1 MRRFVVIG
9 FLSLLAAVP
18 AIAQE
23 TRGTISGT
31 VRDEQGVI
39 PGASVRVTNVDTG
52 VSQPL
57 TTNNSGYFEAR
68 LLNAGNYEVSVEMTG
83 FKTLR
88 RAGIRLAGGQQL
100 SLPFVLELGA
110 LAETI
115 TVTGEAP
122 LLETNTLRQGLVLDE
137 RKIAEL
143 PVQSNM
149 PVLQARYAPGM
160 WVTGVI
166 PYAGQ
171 GFVGGPTN
179 NNGRP
184 LGNVGGN
191 EWTIDGATNGGVNRM
206 MATSPNSDMIQEMR
220 VESTNFTASIGHGTG
235 VGVSMMT
242 RAGTNTS
249 RGTVNHQYWT
259 NKFNAPNQFQ
269 KAVFDRDP
277 RTKEAY
283 EDGLSHNLSL
293 TYGGP
298 IQIPNVIDGRNK
310 LFMFLNYSMGRDDFP
325 GKAANANRTI
335 PRNDPGH
342 NHRAGDFSDLLL
354 LPNPAQYQIYDPLT
368 TRPDPN
374 RPGHVI
380 RDPFPNNIIPA
391 DRIVN
396 PLYKLYTGFLPN
408 PNQNPTASNQQPI
421 NNFYDAAQ
429 PEPLRSHVWGARVD
443 YNHSDRNRF
452 FGRAAG
458 SWFTEG
464 FGDWTYES
472 APGLH
477 VANRFRK
484 TWTYTGT
491 WTRVAGETVFD
502 GRLSANR
509 FTEQD
514 RWFGLREYTPSA
526 VGLPSY
532 MDEFCRARGEF
543 GGVTSCA
550 LPRVAITGYQPF
562 ADGTGGGSGYL
573 DQGTNYQGQLS
584 MTHVRGSHTLR
595 AGADMRLHER
605 VRDFPAYAS
614 GNFVFNN
621 EYTRRADDTTI
632 SPAANLGLSWAA
644 FMLGIPSAIEQ
655 DMNARSA
662 VTSPYLGTFFEDT
675 WRLSDN
681 FTLNFGL
688 RYEYENGIRE
698 RNDQMLVGFD
708 PNAAISIAPLVE
720 AAYAA
725 NPIPQLPASAFD
737 VRGGSVYAS
746 DPGQTGLSWPGQS
759 MWMPRVSGS
768 WSMNDRTVLKAGYGM
783 YYDTLNATIFAV
795 NQTGYSA
802 RTRSVPSVD
811 FGQTWI
817 LGDPENGVSPV
828 VDPFPVRPDGTRLD
842 QALGSSLGADTLLGR
857 AFDAQNPNREHARV
871 QRWRLSLQREIS
883 RNMAVE
889 IAYNGMRGDHLDT
902 RIRQDYL
909 PEEWWNGSNVRDV
922 TQQNLLNAN
931 VRNPFFIGNLEPLKT
946 SNPALYNQLA
956 GNSFF
961 TSPTI
966 QRHRLLRAFPHMSV
980 GNLGVDGGAPR
991 GLRYE
996 NLPLGENRSHSL
1008 ELGLTRRFANGFTGN
1023 IFYTATRLTE
1033 NRVVEEYDRAPT
1045 IWQTSQFARPHRVTA
1060 DFIVELPFGS
1070 AKPFLSDGGV
1080 LAGILSDWQIGGTYE
1095 WQPGA
1100 LLEWPGNIFFHGDLD
1115 DIKVDD
1121 PTIDRWFNVDAGFE
1135 RDPRKVPANFQ
1146 KRTFPFRIDGVRQPG
1161 LMHLNMNVA
1170 RTLRLGGNRTLQLRV
1185 DALNV
1190 LNNETYAAP
1199 NLDPRSTQFGR
1210 ITRNNGTY
1218 MRFVTFITKLNF

>member
-1 MRRFVVIG
+1 MRTIVIVA
-9 FLSLLAAVP
+9 LLLLVGIPAV
-18 AIAQE
+18 AQE
-23 TRGTISGT
+23 TRSTISGT

-39 PGASVRVTNVDTG
+39 PGAAVRVTNVGTG
-52 VSQPL
+52 VSQQL
-57 TTNNSGYFEAR
+57 TTNSSGYFEAR
-68 LLNAGNYEVSVEMTG
+68 LLNAGSYEVTVEMTG

-88 RAGIRLAGGQQL
+88 RTGITLASGQQL
-100 SLPFVLELGA
+100 SLQFLLELGT

-122 LLETNTLRQGLVLDE
+122 LLETTTLRQGLVLDE

-149 PVLQARYAPGM
+149 PVLLARFAPGM
-160 WVTGVI
+160 FANGQI

-179 NNGRP
+179 NARP

-191 EWTIDGATNGGVNRM
+191 EWTIDGATNGGVGRM
-206 MATSPNSDMIQEMR
+206 MATSPNTDMIQEMR

-259 NKFNAPNQFQ
+259 NKFNAPNRFQ
-269 KAVFDRDP
+269 KAIFDRDP

-298 IQIPNVIDGRNK
+298 IQIPNVVDGRNK

-396 PLYKLYTGFLPN
+396 PLYNLYTGFLPN
-408 PNQNPTASNQQPI
+408 PNQNPTAANQQPI
-421 NNFYDAAQ
+421 NNYYDAAQ

-443 YNHSDRNRF
+443 YNHSERNRF

-502 GRLSANR
+502 GQLSANR
-509 FTEQD
+509 FTEHD
-514 RWFGLREYTPSA
+514 RWFGLREYTPSS

-532 MDEFCRARGEF
+532 MDEFCQTRGEF
-543 GGVTSCA
+543 GGVSSCG
-550 LPRVAITGYQPF
+550 LPRVQIAGYQSF

-573 DQGTNYQGQLS
+573 DQGTNYQGQLT
-584 MTHVRGSHTLR
+584 MTQVRGSHTVR
-595 AGADMRLHER
+595 AGADFRRHER
-605 VRDFPAYAS
+605 VRDFPGRAS
-614 GNFVFNN
+614 GNFIFNN
-621 EYTRRADDTTI
+621 EYTRKADDTTL

-644 FMLGIPSAIEQ
+644 FMLGMPSAIEQ
-655 DMNARSA
+655 DMNARSI

-675 WRLSDN
+675 WRVSDN
-681 FTLNFGL
+681 VTLNFGL
-688 RYEYENGIRE
+688 RYEYEDGIRE
-698 RNDQMLVGFD
+698 RSDQMLVGFD
-708 PNAAISIAPLVE
+708 PNAAVSIAPLAE

-737 VRGGSVYAS
+737 VTGGSVYAS

-768 WSMNDRTVLKAGYGM
+768 WSLNERTVLKAGYGM
-783 YYDTLNATIFAV
+783 YYDTLNGTTFSV

-802 RTRSVPSVD
+802 RTSSVPSVD

-828 VDPFPVRPDGTRLD
+828 VNPFPIRPDGTRLD
-842 QALGSSLGADTLLGR
+842 QALGSALGADTLIGR
-857 AFDAQNPNREHARV
+857 EFEAQNPNREHARV
-871 QRWRLSLQREIS
+871 QRWRASVQREIS

-889 IAYNGMRGDHLDT
+889 IAYNGSRGDHLDRT
-902 RIRQDYL
+902 IRQDYL
-909 PEEWWNGSNVRDV
+909 PEEWYSDSNVRDIA
-922 TQQNLLNAN
+922 QQNLLNGN
-931 VRNPFFIGNLEPLKT
+931 VTNPFFIGNFEALRT
-946 SNPALYNQLA
+946 SNPALYNQMT

-961 TSPTI
+961 TSRTI
-966 QRHRLLRAFPHMSV
+966 QRHRLLRDFPHMSS
-980 GNLGVDGGAPR
+980 GDGLEYA
-991 GLRYE
+991 
-996 NLPLGENRSHSL
+996 NLPVGENRAHSL
-1008 ELGLTRRFANGFTGN
+1008 ELSLTRRFANGFMGSVS
-1023 IFYTATRLTE
+1023 YTATTLRE
-1033 NRVVEEYDRAPT
+1033 NRTLEEYDRQPT
-1045 IWQTSQFARPHRVTA
+1045 IWQTSQFARPHRLAA
-1060 DFIVELPFGS
+1060 DFIVEFPFGAS
-1070 AKPFLSDGGV
+1070 KPFLSEGGV
-1080 LAGILSDWQIGGTYE
+1080 LAAIVGGWQIGGTYE
-1095 WQPGA
+1095 YQPGQ
-1100 LLEWPGNIFFHGDLD
+1100 LLEWSGNAIGSVNNIFFYGDLD
-1115 DIKVDD
+1115 DIAIDN

-1135 RDPRKVPANFQ
+1135 RNPAKTPANYQ
-1146 KRTFPFRIDGVRQPG
+1146 KRAFPFRIDGVRAPS

-1170 RTLRLGGNRTLQLRV
+1170 RTIRFAGNRSLQLRV
-1185 DALNV
+1185 DALNI
-1190 LNNETYAAP
+1190 LNNETYANP
-1199 NLDPRSTQFGR
+1199 NLNPTSTQFGR
-1210 ITRNNGTY
+1210 ITANNGTY
-1218 MRFVTFITKLNF
+1218 MRFVTFVTKLTF